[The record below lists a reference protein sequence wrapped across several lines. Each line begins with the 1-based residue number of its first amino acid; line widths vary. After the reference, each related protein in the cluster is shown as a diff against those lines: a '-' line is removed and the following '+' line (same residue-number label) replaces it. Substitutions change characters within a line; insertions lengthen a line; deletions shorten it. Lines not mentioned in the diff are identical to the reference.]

1 MPVLPQPAVTEWA
14 SLEGRRN
21 EGEVLMKGVPRS
33 LTDTLVTK
41 VTLVLVGEMDLRGF
55 VESR

>member
-1 MPVLPQPAVTEWA
+1 
-14 SLEGRRN
+14 
-21 EGEVLMKGVPRS
+21 MKGVPRS

-55 VESR
+55 VESRQTRKETDNDLPNRSLI